1 MIMLVQN
8 VALSLGYLVANR
20 NRWDYDIA
28 IAFVTPTKPTYAIAI
43 TRYSNRF
50 NG

>member
-8 VALSLGYLVANR
+8 VALSWILVANR

-28 IAFVTPTKPTYAIAI
+28 SAFVTPTKPTYAIAI
-43 TRYSNRF
+43 TGYSPF
-50 NG
+50 